1 MTAVSLLLAPTH
13 KAATS
18 VGVCLGTKGTAESVS
33 VRAMENNIP
42 EYCSDSGYLSLLQ
55 ILMSVLQ
62 IEIPVM

>member
-13 KAATS
+13 KAAS
-18 VGVCLGTKGTAESVS
+18 PVDVCLAMKEMAESVS
-33 VRAMENNIP
+33 VRVMENNTP
-42 EYCSDSGYLSLLQ
+42 KHCHDSDSLSLLQ